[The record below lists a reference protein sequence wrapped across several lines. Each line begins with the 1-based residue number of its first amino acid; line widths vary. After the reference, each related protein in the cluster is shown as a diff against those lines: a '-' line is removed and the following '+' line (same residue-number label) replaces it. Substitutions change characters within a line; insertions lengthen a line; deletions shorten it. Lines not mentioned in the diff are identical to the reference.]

1 MAALIV
7 YGVVLWLGY
16 GLTYTALKQDWYSVF
31 NSVAATYKQAGM
43 SAATTDEMTSYARRI
58 VDVFAY
64 VAPGILGTWSDWRLQ
79 ATGSAAVDTALG
91 TTGGPSA
98 GPGTLDHARP

>member
-64 VAPGILGTWSDWRLQ
+64 VAPGILGTTTVLGAAAR
-79 ATGSAAVDTALG
+79 AGGSGWPSRASE
-91 TTGGPSA
+91 TT
-98 GPGTLDHARP
+98 